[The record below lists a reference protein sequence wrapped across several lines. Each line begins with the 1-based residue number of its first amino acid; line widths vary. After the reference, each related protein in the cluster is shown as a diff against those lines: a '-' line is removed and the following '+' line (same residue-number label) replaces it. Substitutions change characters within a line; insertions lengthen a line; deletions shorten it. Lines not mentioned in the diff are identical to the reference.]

1 MVNTSTP
8 FLVNLKLHNEVSWF
22 IVLLLRESFCLISLD
37 FTETFEVIRF

>member
-22 IVLLLRESFCLISLD
+22 IVLLLIKLLFNL
-37 FTETFEVIRF
+37 